1 MKKKD
6 GSLRLCIDYRELN
19 KVTIRNQYLLPRIDD
34 LFDQLQGAR
43 VFSKIDLRSS
53 YHQLKIRSEDVPK
66 TAFKTRYGHY
76 EFLVM
81 PFGLTNAPT
90 VFMDLMNRIFQPYLD
105 QFVIVF
111 IDDILIYSGS
121 KEDHEEHLRVVLQI
135 LRENQLY
142 AKFSKCQFWL
152 DSVAFLGHVILAEGV
167 YVDPQKIEAIVNW
180 KPPTNVTEIRSFLG
194 LTRYYR
200 KFVEGFSKLAAPLTK
215 LTRKEEKFVWSEAC
229 QQSFD
234 ELKRKLTSAS
244 VLTLPSGQDGY
255 TVYCDASRQ
264 GLGCVLMQHE
274 NVIAYAPRQLKKHEQ
289 NYLTHDLELAAVVF
303 ALRIWRHYL
312 YGVLCRIFTDHK
324 SLQYL
329 FTQKD
334 LNMRQRR
341 WVELIKDYE
350 CTIEYHPGKANVV
363 ADALSRKSTGSISHL
378 KAVYLP
384 RLVELRSLG
393 VRLELTDT
401 GALLAFMFVRY

>member
-1 MKKKD
+1 
-6 GSLRLCIDYRELN
+6 
-19 KVTIRNQYLLPRIDD
+19 
-34 LFDQLQGAR
+34 
-43 VFSKIDLRSS
+43 
-53 YHQLKIRSEDVPK
+53 
-66 TAFKTRYGHY
+66 
-76 EFLVM
+76 M
-81 PFGLTNAPT
+81 PFGLTNAPA

-121 KEDHEEHLRVVLQI
+121 KEDHEEHLRVVLHI

-152 DSVAFLGHVILAEGV
+152 DSVAFLGHVISAEGV

-194 LTRYYR
+194 LAGYYR

-234 ELKRKLTSAS
+234 ELKQKLTSAP

-255 TVYCDASRQ
+255 TVYCDAFRQ

-274 NVIAYAPRQLKKHEQ
+274 NVIAYASRQLKKHEQ
-289 NYLTHDLELAAVVF
+289 NYPTHD
-303 ALRIWRHYL
+303 
-312 YGVLCRIFTDHK
+312 
-324 SLQYL
+324 
-329 FTQKD
+329 
-334 LNMRQRR
+334 
-341 WVELIKDYE
+341 
-350 CTIEYHPGKANVV
+350 
-363 ADALSRKSTGSISHL
+363 
-378 KAVYLP
+378 
-384 RLVELRSLG
+384 
-393 VRLELTDT
+393 
-401 GALLAFMFVRY
+401 